1 MNNRKRG
8 VDLAKEEKHTS
19 KKAAEDL
26 NVDEKEQK
34 HVSKKAAEDLNTESN
49 EQTDNQSDLEQ
60 QLADLQK
67 KYDEMEDKYL
77 RAEAEMQNMTKR
89 FKNEQAQLLKYEGQ
103 KLATEILP
111 VMDNLNRAL
120 QAEVEDEAS
129 AQLKH
134 GIEMVAKDMEKA
146 LKDNEITK
154 IEALNQP
161 FDPTK
166 HQAVKSVPVEEG
178 QKAET
183 VVEVYQDGYMLKD
196 RVLRPA
202 MVVVAQ

>member
-1 MNNRKRG
+1 MNRKRG
-8 VDLAKEEKHTS
+8 VDVADEVKHPNP
-19 KKAAEDL
+19 KAAEDL
-26 NVDEKEQK
+26 NVDEKERK
-34 HVSKKAAEDLNTESN
+34 HSSKKAQADLNAKSEKN
-49 EQTDNQSDLEQ
+49 ETAELEK
-60 QLADLQK
+60 QLADLQQ

-103 KLATEILP
+103 KLATAILP

-120 QAEVEDEAS
+120 QAEVEDDAS
-129 AQLKH
+129 NQLKH

-146 LKDNEITK
+146 LTDNEITK
-154 IEALNQP
+154 IEAIGKK

-166 HQAVKSVPVEEG
+166 HQAVKTVPTEDG
-178 QKAET
+178 QEADT

>member
-1 MNNRKRG
+1 M
-8 VDLAKEEKHTS
+8 AKEEEKRTNKKAAEYLNVDEKEQTHAS

-26 NVDEKEQK
+26 N
-34 HVSKKAAEDLNTESN
+34 AESN

-60 QLADLQK
+60 QIADLQT

-120 QAEVEDEAS
+120 QIEVEDEAS

-166 HQAVKSVPVEEG
+166 HQAVKSVPVEKG

>member
-1 MNNRKRG
+1 MADE
-8 VDLAKEEKHTS
+8 VKHPNP
-19 KKAAEDL
+19 KAAEDL
-26 NVDEKEQK
+26 NVDEKERK
-34 HVSKKAAEDLNTESN
+34 HSSKKAQADLNAKSEKN
-49 EQTDNQSDLEQ
+49 ETAELEK
-60 QLADLQK
+60 QLADLQQ

-120 QAEVEDEAS
+120 QAEVEDDAS
-129 AQLKH
+129 NQLKH
-134 GIEMVAKDMEKA
+134 GIEMVAKDMEKV
-146 LKDNEITK
+146 LTDNEITK
-154 IEALNQP
+154 IEAIGKK

-166 HQAVKSVPVEEG
+166 HQAVKTVPTEDG
-178 QKAET
+178 QEADT

>member
-1 MNNRKRG
+1 MNKKRG
-8 VDLAKEEKHTS
+8 ADVAKEEKRNNP
-19 KKAAEDL
+19 KAAEDL
-26 NVDEKEQK
+26 DVNPDEKK
-34 HVSKKAAEDLNTESN
+34 HVSKKADEDLNVEAD
-49 EQTDNQSDLEQ
+49 EQTSHQSDLEQ
-60 QLADLQK
+60 QLADLQT
-67 KYDEMEDKYL
+67 KYDEIEDKYL

-111 VMDNLNRAL
+111 VMDNLSRAL
-120 QAEVEDEAS
+120 QIEVEDEAS
-129 AQLKH
+129 SQLKH
-134 GIEMVAKDMEKA
+134 GIEMVANDMEKA

-166 HQAVKSVPVEEG
+166 HQAVKTVPVEDG
-178 QKAET
+178 QKPET

>member
-1 MNNRKRG
+1 M
-8 VDLAKEEKHTS
+8 AKEKEKRTN

-34 HVSKKAAEDLNTESN
+34 HVSKRAAEDLNAESN

-60 QLADLQK
+60 QIADLQA
-67 KYDEMEDKYL
+67 KYDEIEDKYL

-120 QAEVEDEAS
+120 QIEVEDEAS

-134 GIEMVAKDMEKA
+134 GIEMVAKNMEKA
-146 LKDNEITK
+146 LKDNEIIK

-166 HQAVKSVPVEEG
+166 HQAVKSVPVEKG

>member
-1 MNNRKRG
+1 M
-8 VDLAKEEKHTS
+8 AKEEEKRTN

-34 HVSKKAAEDLNTESN
+34 HASKKAAEDLNAESN

-60 QLADLQK
+60 QIADLQT
-67 KYDEMEDKYL
+67 KYDEMKDKYL

-120 QAEVEDEAS
+120 QIEVEDEAS

-166 HQAVKSVPVEEG
+166 HQAVKSVPVEKG

>member
-1 MNNRKRG
+1 M
-8 VDLAKEEKHTS
+8 AKEEEKRTN

-34 HVSKKAAEDLNTESN
+34 HASKKAAEDLNAESN

-60 QLADLQK
+60 QIADLQT
-67 KYDEMEDKYL
+67 KYDEMEGKYL

-120 QAEVEDEAS
+120 QIEVEDEAS

-166 HQAVKSVPVEEG
+166 HQAVKSVPVEKG

-183 VVEVYQDGYMLKD
+183 IVEVYQDGYMLKD

>member
-1 MNNRKRG
+1 M
-8 VDLAKEEKHTS
+8 AKEEEKRTN

-34 HVSKKAAEDLNTESN
+34 HASKKAAEDLNAESN

-60 QLADLQK
+60 QIADLQT

-120 QAEVEDEAS
+120 QIEVEDEAS

-166 HQAVKSVPVEEG
+166 HQAVKSVPVEKG

-183 VVEVYQDGYMLKD
+183 VVEVYQDGYMLRD

>member
-1 MNNRKRG
+1 M
-8 VDLAKEEKHTS
+8 AKEEEKRTN

-34 HVSKKAAEDLNTESN
+34 HASKKAAEDLNAESN

-60 QLADLQK
+60 QIADLQT

-120 QAEVEDEAS
+120 QIEVEDEAS

-166 HQAVKSVPVEEG
+166 HQAVKSVPVEKG

-183 VVEVYQDGYMLKD
+183 VVEVYQHGYMLKD

>member
-1 MNNRKRG
+1 M
-8 VDLAKEEKHTS
+8 AKEEEKRTN

-34 HVSKKAAEDLNTESN
+34 HVSKKAAEDLNAESN
-49 EQTDNQSDLEQ
+49 EQTDNQSNLEQ
-60 QLADLQK
+60 QLADLQT

-120 QAEVEDEAS
+120 QIEVEDEAS

-166 HQAVKSVPVEEG
+166 HQAVKSVPVEKG

>member
-1 MNNRKRG
+1 M
-8 VDLAKEEKHTS
+8 AKEKEKRTN

-34 HVSKKAAEDLNTESN
+34 HVSKRAAEDLNAESN

-60 QLADLQK
+60 QIADLQA
-67 KYDEMEDKYL
+67 KYDEIEDKYL

-120 QAEVEDEAS
+120 QIEVEDEAS

-166 HQAVKSVPVEEG
+166 HQAVKSVPVEKG

>member
-1 MNNRKRG
+1 M
-8 VDLAKEEKHTS
+8 AKEEEKRTN

-34 HVSKKAAEDLNTESN
+34 HASKKAAEDLNAESN

-60 QLADLQK
+60 QIADLQT

-120 QAEVEDEAS
+120 QIEVEDEAS

-134 GIEMVAKDMEKA
+134 GIEMVVKDMEKA

-166 HQAVKSVPVEEG
+166 HQAVKSVPVEKG

>member
-1 MNNRKRG
+1 M
-8 VDLAKEEKHTS
+8 AKEEEKRTN

-34 HVSKKAAEDLNTESN
+34 HASKKAAEDLNAESN

-60 QLADLQK
+60 QIADLQT

-120 QAEVEDEAS
+120 QIEVEDEAS

-166 HQAVKSVPVEEG
+166 HQAVKSVPVGKG

>member
-1 MNNRKRG
+1 M
-8 VDLAKEEKHTS
+8 AKEEEKRTN

-34 HVSKKAAEDLNTESN
+34 HVSKKATEDLNAESN

-60 QLADLQK
+60 QLADLQA

-120 QAEVEDEAS
+120 QIEVEDEAS

-166 HQAVKSVPVEEG
+166 HQAVKSVPVEKG

>member
-1 MNNRKRG
+1 M
-8 VDLAKEEKHTS
+8 AKEEEKRTN

-34 HVSKKAAEDLNTESN
+34 HVSKKAAEDLNAESN

-60 QLADLQK
+60 QIADLQT

-120 QAEVEDEAS
+120 QIEVEDEAS
-129 AQLKH
+129 SQLKH

-166 HQAVKSVPVEEG
+166 HQAVKSVPVEKG

>member
-1 MNNRKRG
+1 M
-8 VDLAKEEKHTS
+8 AKEEEKRTN

-34 HVSKKAAEDLNTESN
+34 HASKKAAEDLNDESN

-60 QLADLQK
+60 QIADLQT

-120 QAEVEDEAS
+120 QIEVEDEGS

-146 LKDNEITK
+146 LKDNKITK

-166 HQAVKSVPVEEG
+166 HQAVKSVPVEKG

>member
-1 MNNRKRG
+1 M
-8 VDLAKEEKHTS
+8 AKEEEKRTN

-34 HVSKKAAEDLNTESN
+34 HASKKAAEDLNAESN

-60 QLADLQK
+60 QIADLQT

-120 QAEVEDEAS
+120 QIEVEDEAS

-154 IEALNQP
+154 IEVLNQP

-166 HQAVKSVPVEEG
+166 HQAVKSVPVEKG

>member
-1 MNNRKRG
+1 M
-8 VDLAKEEKHTS
+8 AKEEEKRTN
-19 KKAAEDL
+19 KKATEDL

-34 HVSKKAAEDLNTESN
+34 HASKKAAEDLNAESN

-60 QLADLQK
+60 QIADLQT

-120 QAEVEDEAS
+120 QIEVEDEAS

-166 HQAVKSVPVEEG
+166 HQAVKSVPVEKG

>member
-1 MNNRKRG
+1 M
-8 VDLAKEEKHTS
+8 AKEKEKRTN

-34 HVSKKAAEDLNTESN
+34 HVSKKAAEDLNAESN

-60 QLADLQK
+60 QIADLQA

-120 QAEVEDEAS
+120 QIEVEDEAS

-134 GIEMVAKDMEKA
+134 GIEMVAKNMEKA

-166 HQAVKSVPVEEG
+166 HQAVKSVPVEKG

>member
-1 MNNRKRG
+1 M
-8 VDLAKEEKHTS
+8 AKEEEKRTN

-34 HVSKKAAEDLNTESN
+34 HASKKAAEDLNAESN

-60 QLADLQK
+60 QIADLQT

-120 QAEVEDEAS
+120 QIEVEDEAS

-134 GIEMVAKDMEKA
+134 GIEM
-146 LKDNEITK
+146 
-154 IEALNQP
+154 EALNQP

-166 HQAVKSVPVEEG
+166 HQAVKSVPVEKG

>member
-1 MNNRKRG
+1 M
-8 VDLAKEEKHTS
+8 AKEKEKRTN

-34 HVSKKAAEDLNTESN
+34 HISKKAAEDLNAESN

-60 QLADLQK
+60 QIADLQA

-120 QAEVEDEAS
+120 QIEVEDEAS

-134 GIEMVAKDMEKA
+134 GIEMVAKNMEKA

-166 HQAVKSVPVEEG
+166 HQAVKSVPVEKG

>member
-1 MNNRKRG
+1 MN
-8 VDLAKEEKHTS
+8 A
-19 KKAAEDL
+19 
-26 NVDEKEQK
+26 
-34 HVSKKAAEDLNTESN
+34 ESN

-60 QLADLQK
+60 QIADLQT

-120 QAEVEDEAS
+120 QIEVEDEAS

-166 HQAVKSVPVEEG
+166 HQAVKSVPVEKG

>member
-1 MNNRKRG
+1 M
-8 VDLAKEEKHTS
+8 AKEEEKRTN

-26 NVDEKEQK
+26 NVDEKEQR
-34 HVSKKAAEDLNTESN
+34 HASKKAAEDLNAESN

-60 QLADLQK
+60 QIADLQT

-120 QAEVEDEAS
+120 QIEVEDEAS
-129 AQLKH
+129 SQLKH

-166 HQAVKSVPVEEG
+166 HQAVKSVPVEKG

>member
-1 MNNRKRG
+1 M
-8 VDLAKEEKHTS
+8 AKEEEKRTN

-26 NVDEKEQK
+26 DVDEKEQK
-34 HVSKKAAEDLNTESN
+34 HVSKKAAEDLNAESN

-60 QLADLQK
+60 QIADLQT

-120 QAEVEDEAS
+120 QIEVEDEAS

-166 HQAVKSVPVEEG
+166 HQAVKSVPVEKG

>member
-1 MNNRKRG
+1 M
-8 VDLAKEEKHTS
+8 AKEEEKRTN

-34 HVSKKAAEDLNTESN
+34 HASKKAAEDLNAESN

-60 QLADLQK
+60 QIADLQT

-120 QAEVEDEAS
+120 QIEVEDETS

-166 HQAVKSVPVEEG
+166 HQAVKSVPVEKG

-183 VVEVYQDGYMLKD
+183 IVEVYQDGYMLKD

>member
-1 MNNRKRG
+1 M
-8 VDLAKEEKHTS
+8 
-19 KKAAEDL
+19 
-26 NVDEKEQK
+26 
-34 HVSKKAAEDLNTESN
+34 
-49 EQTDNQSDLEQ
+49 EQ
-60 QLADLQK
+60 QIADLQA

-120 QAEVEDEAS
+120 QIEVEDEGS

-146 LKDNEITK
+146 LKDNKITK

-166 HQAVKSVPVEEG
+166 HQAVKSVPVEKG

>member
-1 MNNRKRG
+1 M
-8 VDLAKEEKHTS
+8 AKEEEKRTN

-34 HVSKKAAEDLNTESN
+34 HVSKKAAEDLNAESN

-60 QLADLQK
+60 QIADLQA

-103 KLATEILP
+103 KFATEILP

-120 QAEVEDEAS
+120 QIEVEDEAS

-166 HQAVKSVPVEEG
+166 HQAVKSVPVEKG

>member
-1 MNNRKRG
+1 M
-8 VDLAKEEKHTS
+8 AKEEEKRTN

-34 HVSKKAAEDLNTESN
+34 HASKKAAEDLNAESN

-60 QLADLQK
+60 QIADLQT

-120 QAEVEDEAS
+120 QIEVEDEAS

-154 IEALNQP
+154 IKALNQP

-166 HQAVKSVPVEEG
+166 HQAVKSVPVEKG

>member
-1 MNNRKRG
+1 M
-8 VDLAKEEKHTS
+8 AKEEEKRTNKKAAEDLDVDEKEQKHAS

-26 NVDEKEQK
+26 N
-34 HVSKKAAEDLNTESN
+34 AESN

-60 QLADLQK
+60 QIADLQT

-120 QAEVEDEAS
+120 QIEVEDEAS
-129 AQLKH
+129 VQLKH

-166 HQAVKSVPVEEG
+166 HQAVKSVPVEKG

>member
-1 MNNRKRG
+1 MNISG
-8 VDLAKEEKHTS
+8 VKVALTG
-19 KKAAEDL
+19 EDL
-26 NVDEKEQK
+26 LSIANDFVKVDG
-34 HVSKKAAEDLNTESN
+34 L
-49 EQTDNQSDLEQ
+49 DLE
-60 QLADLQK
+60 K
-67 KYDEMEDKYL
+67 
-77 RAEAEMQNMTKR
+77 
-89 FKNEQAQLLKYEGQ
+89 
-103 KLATEILP
+103 I
-111 VMDNLNRAL
+111 
-120 QAEVEDEAS
+120 EVEDEAS

-166 HQAVKSVPVEEG
+166 HQAVKSVPVEKG

>member
-1 MNNRKRG
+1 M
-8 VDLAKEEKHTS
+8 AKEEEKRTN

-34 HVSKKAAEDLNTESN
+34 HVSKKAAEDLNAESN

-60 QLADLQK
+60 QLADLQA

-120 QAEVEDEAS
+120 QIEVEDETS

-166 HQAVKSVPVEEG
+166 HQAVKSVPVEKG

>member
-1 MNNRKRG
+1 
-8 VDLAKEEKHTS
+8 
-19 KKAAEDL
+19 
-26 NVDEKEQK
+26 
-34 HVSKKAAEDLNTESN
+34 
-49 EQTDNQSDLEQ
+49 
-60 QLADLQK
+60 
-67 KYDEMEDKYL
+67 
-77 RAEAEMQNMTKR
+77 
-89 FKNEQAQLLKYEGQ
+89 
-103 KLATEILP
+103 
-111 VMDNLNRAL
+111 MDNLNRAL
-120 QAEVEDEAS
+120 QIEVEDEAS

-166 HQAVKSVPVEEG
+166 HQAVKSVPVEKG

>member
-1 MNNRKRG
+1 M
-8 VDLAKEEKHTS
+8 AKEEEKRTN

-26 NVDEKEQK
+26 NVDGKEQK
-34 HVSKKAAEDLNTESN
+34 HASKKAAEDLNAESN

-60 QLADLQK
+60 QIADLQT

-120 QAEVEDEAS
+120 QIEVEDEAS

-166 HQAVKSVPVEEG
+166 HQAVKSVPVEKG

>member
-1 MNNRKRG
+1 MNKKRG
-8 VDLAKEEKHTS
+8 VDVAKEEKRS
-19 KKAAEDL
+19 NPKAAEDL
-26 NVDEKEQK
+26 NVNPDEKK
-34 HVSKKAAEDLNTESN
+34 HVSKKATEDLDVEAD
-49 EQTDNQSDLEQ
+49 EQTSHQSDLEQ
-60 QLADLQK
+60 QLSDLQT
-67 KYDEMEDKYL
+67 KYDEIEDKYL

-111 VMDNLNRAL
+111 VMDNLSRAL
-120 QAEVEDEAS
+120 QIKVEDEAS
-129 AQLKH
+129 SQLKH
-134 GIEMVAKDMEKA
+134 GIEMVVNDMEKA
-146 LKDNEITK
+146 LKDNSITK

-166 HQAVKSVPVEEG
+166 HQAVKTVPVEKD
-178 QKAET
+178 QTPET

>member
-1 MNNRKRG
+1 M
-8 VDLAKEEKHTS
+8 AKEEEKRTN

-34 HVSKKAAEDLNTESN
+34 HVSKKAAEDLNAESN

-60 QLADLQK
+60 QITDLQA

-120 QAEVEDEAS
+120 QIEVEDEAS

-166 HQAVKSVPVEEG
+166 HQAVKSVPVEKG

>member
-1 MNNRKRG
+1 M
-8 VDLAKEEKHTS
+8 VKEEEKRTN

-34 HVSKKAAEDLNTESN
+34 HASKKAAEDLNAESN

-60 QLADLQK
+60 QIADLQT

-120 QAEVEDEAS
+120 QIEVEDEAS

-166 HQAVKSVPVEEG
+166 HQAVKSVPVEKG

>member
-1 MNNRKRG
+1 M
-8 VDLAKEEKHTS
+8 AKEEEKRTN

-34 HVSKKAAEDLNTESN
+34 HTSKKAAEDLNAESN

-60 QLADLQK
+60 QIADLQA

-120 QAEVEDEAS
+120 QIEVEDEAS

-166 HQAVKSVPVEEG
+166 HQAVKSVSVEKG

>member
-1 MNNRKRG
+1 M
-8 VDLAKEEKHTS
+8 AKEEEKRTN

-34 HVSKKAAEDLNTESN
+34 HASKKAAEDLNAESN

-60 QLADLQK
+60 QIADLQT

-120 QAEVEDEAS
+120 QFEVEDEAS

-166 HQAVKSVPVEEG
+166 HQAVKSVPVEKG